1 MFAIT
6 RELQFGECTVTVK
19 ELTVAE
25 VRAWLNEPAKTEE
38 PEFDLL
44 TGLLSFDGI
53 GMEELHR
60 FTDLKKDQVE
70 LLPPSALKQIA
81 CVIKEL
87 NSVFFNEY
95 LSRLNTLK
103 ERLSATSELSN
114 AA

>member
-6 RELQFGECTVTVK
+6 REMQFGELTVTVK

-25 VRAWLNEPAKTEE
+25 VRAWLNEPAKAEE

-53 GMEELHR
+53 GMEEIHR
-60 FTDLKKDQVE
+60 FTDLQKEKVE
-70 LLPPSALKQIA
+70 QLPPSALKQIA
-81 CVIKEL
+81 AVIKEL
-87 NSVFFNEY
+87 NTVFFNEY

-103 ERLSATSELSN
+103 DRLSATSAPSN